1 MQSPEQRSA
10 HWDEHGV
17 CFAVKLPVSELVI
30 KLIQHLHGLLVVLQ
44 LGLHQ

>member
-1 MQSPEQRSA
+1 MKIY
-10 HWDEHGV
+10 DNGV
-17 CFAVKLPVSELVI
+17 LGCAVKLPVSELVI